1 MLWQESGGTMPL
13 KDIADALHVQ
23 PSKVRKWKT
32 LDKWS
37 LDETLHEEEENPPA
51 EIVCRKVGAPIG
63 NKNSVGHKPS
73 TPKRNSNA
81 FRTGEYKTIYLD
93 TLSKAERAMYA
104 AVDTDPLTAIDETI
118 RLLTLRERRML
129 EYLNELRVREQ
140 CETKDVYELQARP
153 VIANVYDELE
163 GEPVEVEAVQ
173 EIKTLVATV
182 EKRQPII
189 DRILAVEEALTRVT
203 ERKIRAIESKNR
215 MLMKW
220 SARSR
225 GEPSSRLP

>member
-1 MLWQESGGTMPL
+1 
-13 KDIADALHVQ
+13 
-23 PSKVRKWKT
+23 
-32 LDKWS
+32 
-37 LDETLHEEEENPPA
+37 
-51 EIVCRKVGAPIG
+51 
-63 NKNSVGHKPS
+63 
-73 TPKRNSNA
+73 
-81 FRTGEYKTIYLD
+81 
-93 TLSKAERAMYA
+93 
-104 AVDTDPLTAIDETI
+104 
-118 RLLTLRERRML
+118 ML

-163 GEPVEVEAVQ
+163 DEPVELEAIQ
-173 EIKTLVATV
+173 ETKTLVATV

-220 SARSR
+220 SAQPH
-225 GEPSSRLP
+225 GKDTIELP